1 MEYHRSAGAYPHQDA
16 CLTQAN
22 IDDLW
27 TDIDVDG
34 MFDDA
39 QHDEQKSNINLHAMQ
54 NIEGM
59 TSANPLINANAFNN
73 GNEDSDYHLQS
84 SQSFTSLSVST
95 AAESSSIV
103 RPQSAPLDNTCD
115 VSSRSDSPI
124 PTIHKGRKLKRKSM
138 VCPGCS
144 CQLPPPLGH
153 GTS

>member
-59 TSANPLINANAFNN
+59 TPANPLINANAFNN

-95 AAESSSIV
+95 AA
-103 RPQSAPLDNTCD
+103 
-115 VSSRSDSPI
+115 
-124 PTIHKGRKLKRKSM
+124 GKL
-138 VCPGCS
+138 
-144 CQLPPPLGH
+144 
-153 GTS
+153 